1 MKRLQIAVSAGLL
14 LALGTAV
21 AGSLIYGDES
31 SAALS
36 GPATADAA
44 AAASAVSPET
54 IELWKLTAASN
65 DYVAPKVPI

>member
-1 MKRLQIAVSAGLL
+1 MKRIQIAVSAGLL

-21 AGSLIYGDES
+21 AGSLISGNGS
-31 SAALS
+31 SAVVAAA
-36 GPATADAA
+36 ATADTAA
-44 AAASAVSPET
+44 TVSAVSPET